1 MRDPAAHAERGA
13 EASLMKHK
21 TLTGE
26 DRRGAGPTA
35 ACQQILRAP
44 QENAAEG
51 ACKDRKKAVSQL
63 ELPAAETGLI
73 QTPDPP
79 SSPHSICTFFLI

>member
-13 EASLMKHK
+13 EASLMRHK

-44 QENAAEG
+44 QENAAQG
-51 ACKDRKKAVSQL
+51 ACKDRKKQSLNSVRVACCRDW
-63 ELPAAETGLI
+63 
-73 QTPDPP
+73 PDPNTQ
-79 SSPHSICTFFLI
+79 HTQ